1 MEQRSQTWPWV
12 AGLAGG
18 LAVVALLVAA
28 YSIGYNRGE
37 DKASDRNAAAGPSK
51 APAKAPARKPETAAA
66 AGPGKELFTQNCSS
80 CHTLSAANA
89 NGTVGPNLDQ
99 LKPDAA
105 TVQAAIK
112 SGGTGSGAM
121 PPNIVNGQKAKQI
134 ADFVAA
140 AAGQ

>member
-37 DKASDRNAAAGPSK
+37 DKASDRNAAAVPS
-51 APAKAPARKPETAAA
+51 KAPARKPETAAA
-66 AGPGKELFTQNCSS
+66 AGPGKELFTQNCGS

-105 TVQAAIK
+105 SVQAAIK
-112 SGGTGSGAM
+112 NGGTGSGAM

>member
-1 MEQRSQTWPWV
+1 MAAKRSQSWPWV

-37 DKASDRNAAAGPSK
+37 DKASDRNAAAAPSK
-51 APAKAPARKPETAAA
+51 APAREPETAPA

-80 CHTLSAANA
+80 CHTLGAADA

-99 LKPDAA
+99 LRPDVS

-112 SGGTGSGAM
+112 NGGTGSGAM
-121 PPNIVNGQKAKQI
+121 PANIVTGRQAQQL
-134 ADFVAA
+134 ADYVAA